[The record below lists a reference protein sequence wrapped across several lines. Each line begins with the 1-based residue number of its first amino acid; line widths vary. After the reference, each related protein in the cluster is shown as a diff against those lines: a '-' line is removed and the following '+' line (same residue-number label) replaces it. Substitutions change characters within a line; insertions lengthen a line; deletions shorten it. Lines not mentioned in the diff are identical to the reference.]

1 MFKEEKDSNFESI
14 CMVTMFFFIFLTFLL
29 WCELSMFF
37 SKTQDLFY
45 LLQVSMSYWT
55 TQSFCK
61 NCKAREPNLWLYT
74 CITFCQKFCLLVKTS
89 FEKAVSAQIRFV
101 STLIRW
107 RRFVRT
113 PERINNMKKKT
124 LSSLENKEN

>member
-1 MFKEEKDSNFESI
+1 MFKEGKVSNFESI
-14 CMVTMFFFIFLTFLL
+14 CMVTMFLYFLTFLL
-29 WCELSMFF
+29 WCEFIMFF
-37 SKTQDLFY
+37 TKTQHVFY

-113 PERINNMKKKT
+113 PERINNMKKT